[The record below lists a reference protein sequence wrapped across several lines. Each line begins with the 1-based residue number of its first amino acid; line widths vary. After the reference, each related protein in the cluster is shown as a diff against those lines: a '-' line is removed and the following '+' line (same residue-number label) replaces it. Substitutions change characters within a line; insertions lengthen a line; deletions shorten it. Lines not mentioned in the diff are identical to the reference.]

1 MNIIIA
7 GGYDDVYEIHDY
19 ILEYDPEKDSMV
31 PVGHM
36 LQGRTY
42 HAVSVVK
49 AQDYTPWCQ

>member
-19 ILEYDPEKDSMV
+19 ILEYDPERDSMV
-31 PVGHM
+31 PVGNM